1 MKARP
6 GVAAATTVLAV
17 ASLGAA
23 ATSESPASSDS
34 TRGPISWLVGR
45 AGPIRFQ
52 TGACVA
58 YAAKGRWNGRTVFL
72 DPGHG
77 GLDPGALVTISGRAV
92 AEKQVTLAV
101 GLRALVLLR
110 QAGFRVVMSRVR
122 DSTVARLGR
131 ADRSGN
137 LLTAAG
143 VHRDLAA
150 RNLCANAA
158 RASVLVGIHMDAF
171 GDRSVT
177 GAETIYCRDRRFGE
191 RSRQL
196 AALIQR
202 AVLTSFRRAG
212 WTVPDRGIRDD
223 HGTGAPAFT
232 TQGAAYGHWLE
243 LGPAQPPWFRYPSQM
258 PAVIVEPLFLSNPVE
273 ARIALSQAGQL
284 ALARGLA
291 EALDTHLHQGRSE

>member
-1 MKARP
+1 MKVRP
-6 GVAAATTVLAV
+6 GVAAVTTVLAV
-17 ASLGAA
+17 ALVGMAA
-23 ATSESPASSDS
+23 VSQAPASSDS

-45 AGPIRFQ
+45 GGPIRFQ
-52 TGACVA
+52 TSACLA

-77 GLDPGALVTISGRAV
+77 GLDPGAAVTISGRAV
-92 AEKQVTLAV
+92 AEKNVALAV
-101 GLRALVLLR
+101 GLRTLALLR

-131 ADRSGN
+131 ADRNGN

-143 VHRDLAA
+143 VHRELAA

-171 GDRSVT
+171 GDRSAA
-177 GAETIYCRDRRFGE
+177 GAETIYCRDRLFAE

-196 AALIQR
+196 AALIQHT
-202 AVLTSFRRAG
+202 VLTSFRRAG

-223 HGTGAPAFT
+223 HGTGAPALSA
-232 TQGAAYGHWLE
+232 QGAAYGHWLE
-243 LGPAQPPWFRYPSQM
+243 LGPARLPWFRYPSQM
-258 PAVIVEPLFLSNPVE
+258 PAVIVEPLFLSNPAE
-273 ARIALSQAGQL
+273 AGIARSRAGQL

-291 EALDTHLHQGRSE
+291 QALDTHFHQGRSG

>member
-6 GVAAATTVLAV
+6 GVAAVTTVLAV
-17 ASLGAA
+17 ALVAMAA
-23 ATSESPASSDS
+23 VSQAPASSDS
-34 TRGPISWLVGR
+34 TRRPNSWLVGR
-45 AGPIRFQ
+45 GGPIPFQ
-52 TGACVA
+52 TGACIA
-58 YAAKGRWNGRTVFL
+58 FAPKGRWNGHTVFL

-92 AEKQVTLAV
+92 AEKNVALAV
-101 GLRALVLLR
+101 GLRTLTLLR

-131 ADRSGN
+131 ADRSGD

-158 RASVLVGIHMDAF
+158 RAAVLVGIHMDAF
-171 GDRSVT
+171 WDSSAA
-177 GAETIYCRDRRFGE
+177 GAETVYCRDRRFGE

-196 AALIQR
+196 AALVQHT
-202 AVLTSFRRAG
+202 VLTSFRRAG
-212 WTVPDRGIRDD
+212 RTVPDRGIRND

-243 LGPAQPPWFRYPSQM
+243 LGPARLPWFRYPNQM
-258 PAVIVEPLFLSNPVE
+258 PAVIVEPLFLSNPAE
-273 ARIALSQAGQL
+273 ARIALSRAGQL

-291 EALDTHLHQGRSE
+291 QAVGAYLHQGRAA